1 MTKLRHD
8 PINTMQKFILL
19 TLIFLSTASFSMTFE
34 SLGAY
39 VEALEKAGE
48 LKRIKTRVTTNL
60 EIAEIMRRL
69 MYAGNQPAVLFEDVQ
84 DSQMPVLGNAFGTI
98 KRLQIALGLNDFTQI
113 GGRIVELT
121 KMKMPSGMLSK
132 LKILPK
138 LSEIAEYGPKY
149 VDSGP
154 VSELLQTD
162 TASLNSLPVLKS
174 FSGDA
179 GKFIT
184 FGLTITKHP
193 ETGVRN
199 IGVYRIQVIDD
210 KKAIMHWQ
218 IHKRGAQHYE
228 IMKDTNKRIEVA
240 IVIGADPATVF
251 SAIAPVPEGLDK
263 FLFSGI
269 VRNRGTKLIRCKTV
283 DLEVPANAEIVLEGY
298 VDPYDIRMEGPFGD
312 HTGYYTP
319 PEPFPTFT
327 LTANM
332 QRRQPIYLTTVVGK
346 PILED
351 AYIGKVIER
360 SFLPLIQI
368 FQPEVIDFAM
378 PPAGWFQGIAVISI
392 KKRYPGQA
400 KKVMM
405 GLWGMGQL
413 SLTKILVLVDQDINV
428 HDMNEVLW
436 AVTTRADPKRDT
448 LIIGD
453 TPTDTLDPASQFP
466 NLGSKMGID
475 ATTKLRE
482 EGFVRE
488 SQKLAIADNETQK
501 LVERKWKE
509 YGFH

>member
-1 MTKLRHD
+1 
-8 PINTMQKFILL
+8 
-19 TLIFLSTASFSMTFE
+19 
-34 SLGAY
+34 
-39 VEALEKAGE
+39 
-48 LKRIKTRVTTNL
+48 
-60 EIAEIMRRL
+60 
-69 MYAGNQPAVLFEDVQ
+69 
-84 DSQMPVLGNAFGTI
+84 
-98 KRLQIALGLNDFTQI
+98 
-113 GGRIVELT
+113 
-121 KMKMPSGMLSK
+121 
-132 LKILPK
+132 
-138 LSEIAEYGPKY
+138 
-149 VDSGP
+149 
-154 VSELLQTD
+154 
-162 TASLNSLPVLKS
+162 
-174 FSGDA
+174 
-179 GKFIT
+179 
-184 FGLTITKHP
+184 
-193 ETGVRN
+193 
-199 IGVYRIQVIDD
+199 
-210 KKAIMHWQ
+210 
-218 IHKRGAQHYE
+218 
-228 IMKDTNKRIEVA
+228 MKDTNKRIEVA

-269 VRNRGTKLIRCKTV
+269 VRNKGTKLIKCKTV

-298 VDPYDIRMEGPFGD
+298 VDPYDIRTEGPFGD

-327 LTANM
+327 LTAKM

-488 SQKLAIADNETQK
+488 SQELAIADNETQK